1 MRVICCFVSLRLS
14 PRFHGGVVHE
24 SLILSFFREEV
35 FVMSAPL
42 WTQFIR
48 NFLCVLRSLL
58 GLKIIEEM
66 YNPLSRFLF
75 SPLASLIPITEI
87 VFNYKI
93 SMSEKLHIT
102 FSGSN
107 SQNTIL
113 ITALVAFTQFLAVFY
128 NINGGIV
135 DIIHGIQLWR
145 NSSKFKKWMVEIKS
159 RNDKDS
165 NVSQDDAALAYSGSF
180 KIFILN

>member
-1 MRVICCFVSLRLS
+1 
-14 PRFHGGVVHE
+14 
-24 SLILSFFREEV
+24 
-35 FVMSAPL
+35 MSAPL

-75 SPLASLIPITEI
+75 SPLTSLIPITEI

-107 SQNTIL
+107 SQNTVL
-113 ITALVAFTQFLAVFY
+113 ITALVAFTQFLAVLY

-135 DIIHGIQLWR
+135 DIIRGTQLWS
-145 NSSKFKKWMVEIKS
+145 NSSKFKKWLVEFKS

-165 NVSQDDAALAYSGSF
+165 NLSKDDAALAYSGSF
-180 KIFILN
+180 NIFYFDLDLFLI